1 MDVPHRRRM
10 AFFPRAFSAE
20 MQRPLTATVLSRQDL
35 REASNESFDC
45 IYRPFARGR
54 A

>member
-10 AFFPRAFSAE
+10 ALFPRDFPAE

-35 REASNESFDC
+35 REASNESFD
-45 IYRPFARGR
+45 
-54 A
+54 